1 MRERGDDVRLLA
13 EHYITSFRNRLRKKI
28 DGISP
33 EALEAFRRYDWP
45 GNVRELR
52 NVIERAM
59 ILEDEETITTKYLP
73 RGLTGDVLSQAEPR
87 ADGRPSDQFHL
98 PEKGISLD
106 EVELSLVRQ
115 ALQQSGGNQTKAAEL
130 LHISRD
136 QLRYRMKKL
145 EEAGAAA
152 T

>member
-1 MRERGDDVRLLA
+1 MLA
-13 EHYITSFRNRLRKKI
+13 EHYITSFRNRLRRKI

-33 EALEAFRRYDWP
+33 EALEAFRRYEWP

-59 ILEDEETITTKYLP
+59 ILEDDETITTRYLP
-73 RGLTGDVLSQAEPR
+73 RGLTGDAPSNAEPR
-87 ADGRPSDQFHL
+87 ADGRPSDPFRL
-98 PEKGISLD
+98 PGKGISLD

-115 ALQQSGGNQTKAAEL
+115 ALQRSGGNQTKAAEL

-136 QLRYRMKKL
+136 QLRYRMKKV

-152 T
+152 VSEPLT